1 MGSLK
6 PGKKI
11 AYERDDKGRIWGR
24 YHGETERWI
33 VGGPDPYCFID
44 NDTFSEFH
52 DMLQAAQ
59 YNQTLASM
67 LKNCLEVHKLL
78 KVKT

>member
-33 VGGPDPYCFID
+33 VGGPDPYFID
-44 NDTFSEFH
+44 NSTFLEFY
-52 DMLQAAQ
+52 DMLQAAH
-59 YNQTLASM
+59 YDKTLASM
-67 LKNCLEVHKLL
+67 LKHCIEAHKLL
-78 KVKT
+78 KVKQ